1 MQIKL
6 ILDGK
11 ERTMKTGGSS
21 TVMHLLRDLGINR
34 ETVLVRKNGE
44 ICVEEEKIKEGNEI
58 EIIKAISGG

>member
-44 ICVEEEKIKEGNEI
+44 ICVEEEKIKEGDDI
-58 EIIKAISGG
+58 EIIKTISGG